1 MNKKEFQEF
10 KKKSATELNQKLVSL
25 RHELDEALLARA
37 LGEAKD
43 LKLGM
48 KIRHDIARISGI
60 MPKQAEVAVVETKKT
75 AKTK

>member
-1 MNKKEFQEF
+1 MNKKEFQEL
-10 KKKSATELNQKLVSL
+10 KTKNRAELSEKLVVL
-25 RHELDEALLARA
+25 RKQLDEALLARA

-60 MPKQAEVAVVETKKT
+60 MPKQDTEVVSTKK
-75 AKTK
+75 ATK

>member
-1 MNKKEFQEF
+1 MNKKEFQEL
-10 KKKSATELNQKLVSL
+10 KTKNRAELSEKLVVL
-25 RHELDEALLARA
+25 RKQLDEALLARA

-60 MPKQAEVAVVETKKT
+60 MPKQDVEVVSTKK
-75 AKTK
+75 ATK

>member
-1 MNKKEFQEF
+1 MKRKEFLEF
-10 KKKSATELNQKLVSL
+10 KKKNATELNEKLVSL
-25 RHELDEALLARA
+25 RHQLDEALLARA

-60 MPKQAEVAVVETKKT
+60 MPKQAEMAVVETKKT
-75 AKTK
+75 AKLK

>member
-1 MNKKEFQEF
+1 MNKKEFQEL
-10 KKKSATELNQKLVSL
+10 KTKNRAELSEKLVVL
-25 RHELDEALLARA
+25 RKQLDEALLARA

-60 MPKQAEVAVVETKKT
+60 MPKQDAEVVSTKK
-75 AKTK
+75 ATK

>member
-1 MNKKEFQEF
+1 MNKKEFN
-10 KKKSATELNQKLVSL
+10 ELKTKTRAELSEKLVVL
-25 RHELDEALLARA
+25 RKQLDEALLARA

-60 MPKQAEVAVVETKKT
+60 MPKQDVEVVSSKKATK
-75 AKTK
+75 

>member
-1 MNKKEFQEF
+1 VIEIDAKTMKGM
-10 KKKSATELNQKLVSL
+10 
-25 RHELDEALLARA
+25 ALLARA

-60 MPKQAEVAVVETKKT
+60 MPKQDAEVVSTKK
-75 AKTK
+75 ATK